1 MTSNESLDSS
11 QILRSEKVKTI
22 VREVA
27 LREPSFKA
35 NTLEEVIGKS
45 REMGYKIVEN
55 SIVNVVHG
63 SREENEPRAA
73 LVLEK
78 EEGGARVRDCLGDGL
93 IIQDLDRQYEL
104 YGLYFLYDDFR
115 YVK

>member
-1 MTSNESLDSS
+1 MTNDKPLDTS
-11 QILRSEKVKTI
+11 QILRSERVKTI

-27 LREPSFKA
+27 LMEPSYKA
-35 NTLEEVIGKS
+35 NTLEEVIFKAK
-45 REMGYKIVEN
+45 EMGYKIVEN

-63 SREENEPRAA
+63 SPKENEPRGA

-104 YGLYFLYDDFR
+104 YGLYFLHDDFR